1 MYTSFLPGGNAYL
14 VPAVDLRGSTAAKG
28 KSAAVVVLLIGLRDP
43 QRTSPCGASRNA
55 KGGSNLPDHPP
66 ETVED
71 RRHMN
76 VSVRRVVFSMAT
88 GYPNQDLFRIALGNL
103 RLPPQRLS
111 GVFALGYVVPP
122 LGGST
127 MLAPV
132 VLNGRP

>member
-1 MYTSFLPGGNAYL
+1 
-14 VPAVDLRGSTAAKG
+14 
-28 KSAAVVVLLIGLRDP
+28 
-43 QRTSPCGASRNA
+43 
-55 KGGSNLPDHPP
+55 
-66 ETVED
+66 
-71 RRHMN
+71 
-76 VSVRRVVFSMAT
+76 VVFSMAT